1 MEDAFSENDSRP
13 LPQDATRIHLPVLVG
28 WLLAICAVLTAPI
41 AAAGDVAGRVVG
53 EFPAELRREGP
64 VAEIG
69 RAVVFTVNEFTR
81 SEAELALARSVG
93 SDVLIRGWFK
103 WREAPPV
110 HELTEIPRLAHRMG
124 ALFGGGITCSAL
136 YDGENGITHA
146 QLLDMATRGPD
157 GRMVDAWGQ
166 PGIRH
171 GSLSSTA
178 YRDYLFRWCR
188 EQIDAG
194 VDYLFMDEIN
204 AALGPLEGFDDH
216 SLADFR
222 RYLRQ
227 EATETKDW
235 TDGDPRWATLGI
247 DLSDTAIAT
256 DGTMRTFDYRGSLR
270 AGGWLGDPHAAGN
283 PLAPLW
289 AQFRRDRDDRVW
301 RDLTERI
308 RSYAAEKQRKVY
320 LSGNGIVPYVDLQ
333 VLGVWDRW
341 AVRDGHIDLSQSQVP
356 VWRTLVQRGC
366 QIAGRRVPVV
376 LFHDWG
382 FGDPPFPWL
391 AVPAAERAIWMR
403 TRGAEIYAAGGF
415 FAFPVLGPFGCNAAR
430 DGTLGEIQRQTVFYQ
445 RNRHLYLDSDFLG
458 SETLRTEDE
467 DLSLAVGWHEGRQS
481 VLLHVINR
489 RVRDGRLE
497 PRQSVQIGLPTLS
510 PPKMGQAPGIL
521 APEPVPFSGLLKMG
535 QAPGI
540 HDPEPVPFSE
550 PVTSSV
556 VVSPDWAGE
565 RTAGVERGDEGLV
578 VTLPEF
584 QAYAVVELSYREPP
598 DLAPLRDPLRI
609 RPELRWTRPARREFR
624 VLPGGAVEG
633 SEHLNGFLQGG
644 LHPHLRNPP
653 VFEVDAPNGG
663 RLFIRVGSVAQWG
676 ARLQYSIGGEVRQT
690 IELPDRDGSNDTTV
704 AEYGTVYELPIPA
717 GRHRL
722 TVENA
727 GRDWLTVDWYTFD
740 GEFRTP
746 GRDGTAKNGP
756 GTG

>member
-1 MEDAFSENDSRP
+1 MNELDARRSIV
-13 LPQDATRIHLPVLVG
+13 A
-28 WLLAICAVLTAPI
+28 WLLAICLLLTAGIAAAARP
-41 AAAGDVAGRVVG
+41 AAAGDEAGRVVG
-53 EFPAELRREGP
+53 EFPAELRREAP

-93 SDVLIRGWFK
+93 ADVLIRGWFK

-110 HELTEIPRLAHRMG
+110 HQMTEIPRLAHRMG

-136 YDGENGITHA
+136 YDGENGITRE

-157 GRMVDAWGQ
+157 GRLVDAWGQ

-171 GSLSSTA
+171 GSLSSPA

-194 VDYLFMDEIN
+194 VGYLFMDEID
-204 AALGPLEGFDDH
+204 AALGPQEGFDDH
-216 SLADFR
+216 SLADF
-222 RYLRQ
+222 LRWLR
-227 EATETKDW
+227 EGSAETKDW
-235 TDGDPRWATLGI
+235 ADGDARWLTLGI
-247 DLSDTAIAT
+247 DLSNTAIAA
-256 DGTMRTFDYRGSLR
+256 DGTMRSFDYRGYLR
-270 AGGWLGDPHAAGN
+270 AGGWFEAPHGAGN

-301 RDLTERI
+301 RELTKRI

-341 AVRDGHIDLSQSQVP
+341 AVRDGHIDLSQSQIP
-356 VWRTLVQRGC
+356 VWQAVVQRGR
-366 QIAGRRVPVV
+366 QVAGRRVPVV

-430 DGTLGEIQRQTVFYQ
+430 DGTLGEIQRQTAFYQ

-467 DLSLAVGWHEGRQS
+467 DLSQAVGWHEGRRS

-489 RVRDGRLE
+489 RVRNGRLQ
-497 PRQSVQIGLPTLS
+497 PRQGVRVGLPTL
-510 PPKMGQAPGIL
+510 
-521 APEPVPFSGLLKMG
+521 EPLKMG

-540 HDPEPVPFSE
+540 RDPEPVAVSFPKVGQAPGILAPEPVPFSE

-584 QAYAVVELSYREPP
+584 EAYAVVELSYREPP

-609 RPELRWTRPARREFR
+609 RPELRWARPTRCEFR

-653 VFEVDAPNGG
+653 VFDVDAPNGG
-663 RLFIRVGSVAQWG
+663 RLFVRVGSVAQWG
-676 ARLQYSIGGEVRQT
+676 AGLQYSIGGDVRQT
-690 IELPDRDGSNDTTV
+690 IELPDRDGKNDATA

-722 TVENA
+722 TVGNV

-740 GEFRTP
+740 GEFRDP
-746 GRDGTAKNGP
+746 GVAAQAPR
-756 GTG
+756 